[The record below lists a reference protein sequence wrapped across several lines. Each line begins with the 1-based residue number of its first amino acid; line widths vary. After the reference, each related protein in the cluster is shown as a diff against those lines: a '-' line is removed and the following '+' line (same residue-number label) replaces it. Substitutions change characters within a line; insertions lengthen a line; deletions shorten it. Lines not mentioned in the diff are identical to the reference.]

1 MSADLDGARLW
12 AWSRRARRRGRW
24 LTVPRALALTALGA
38 AAAWI
43 ALAPSAGAAS
53 ERWVVVAIGV
63 LATLALAIPQ
73 QMFWRPDAAILARL
87 PITGQALLGAALRDV
102 AVSAAQALVALLVVA
117 APLAVWS
124 PERLGRHV
132 VVAVGGTTLT
142 GALVAAVGV
151 AAAAMVGAALA
162 RAPALAATARELG
175 AQASA
180 PATGWLG
187 ILPGLA
193 AAGALT
199 AVVLSRPYVR
209 DGAITTAGDA
219 RVLLG
224 VAALVALGAL
234 ALSTRATAGM
244 AIALREVAALDRLRL
259 AHLEIQPPSAV
270 ERMLIARLAPA
281 GARLLHKD
289 ARLMRRRYPMAWIVG
304 AATWGA
310 GAIVAMGA
318 VASPTAWLLATGL
331 LAGAYLATLGG
342 RLAHAPIELP
352 RLLAMMPVPLAA
364 AARAKR
370 AWLLGWLLVF
380 PVPALALGA
389 ASAPLAAGVAALLVL
404 LGAALAA
411 VRAGA
416 LGYHPGHGG

>member
-1 MSADLDGARLW
+1 
-12 AWSRRARRRGRW
+12 
-24 LTVPRALALTALGA
+24 
-38 AAAWI
+38 
-43 ALAPSAGAAS
+43 
-53 ERWVVVAIGV
+53 
-63 LATLALAIPQ
+63 
-73 QMFWRPDAAILARL
+73 
-87 PITGQALLGAALRDV
+87 
-102 AVSAAQALVALLVVA
+102 
-117 APLAVWS
+117 
-124 PERLGRHV
+124 
-132 VVAVGGTTLT
+132 
-142 GALVAAVGV
+142 
-151 AAAAMVGAALA
+151 
-162 RAPALAATARELG
+162 
-175 AQASA
+175 
-180 PATGWLG
+180 
-187 ILPGLA
+187 
-193 AAGALT
+193 
-199 AVVLSRPYVR
+199 
-209 DGAITTAGDA
+209 
-219 RVLLG
+219 
-224 VAALVALGAL
+224 
-234 ALSTRATAGM
+234 M